1 MEAALKKQDT
11 GVSGSSK
18 ASGPATNLPGGADNV
33 IVMEKEF
40 RSKKCHTGNIT
51 CLAKV
56 SDTEF
61 LSCSDDKSFKVWD
74 RILQGCS
81 YTYECDAPLYFMR
94 QTGKTMDYMITSMG
108 EKGDLFTMDLRN
120 RN

>member
-1 MEAALKKQDT
+1 M
-11 GVSGSSK
+11 
-18 ASGPATNLPGGADNV
+18 PGGADNV

-51 CLAKV
+51 CLAKL

-61 LSCSDDKSFKVWD
+61 FSCSDDMSFKVWD

-81 YTYECDAPLYFMR
+81 YTYESHEPLHYMR
-94 QTGKTMDYMITSMG
+94 QTGKNMEYIVSSQG
-108 EKGDLFTMDLRN
+108 QGNLFIMDLRN
-120 RN
+120 RNQSDIYEDAHDEKII